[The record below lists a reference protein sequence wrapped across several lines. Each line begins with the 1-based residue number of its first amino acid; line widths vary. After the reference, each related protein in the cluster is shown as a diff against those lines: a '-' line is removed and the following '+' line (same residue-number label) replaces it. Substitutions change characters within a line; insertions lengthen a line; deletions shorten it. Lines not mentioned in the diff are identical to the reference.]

1 MTIEVGGHTVRVTSA
16 DRVIYPST
24 GMTKADVIA
33 YYRAIA
39 DTMLPHVRDR
49 ALTRKRWPE
58 GVGEDG
64 TGASFFQKD
73 LGGSAPDWVPTNEI
87 QHRDH
92 VNTYP
97 LVNEEATLVWLG
109 QISALELHVPQWRF
123 GEDGAQLD
131 PDRLVFDL
139 DPGDDVSL
147 RHCAQ
152 IAFRIR
158 RALRDEGLD
167 SIPATSGGKGIH
179 VYAPLDGS
187 MTPDDAS
194 ALAKDL
200 TRRLETERPDE
211 VTSAMKRSERG
222 GRVFIDWSQNNVS
235 KTTVAP
241 YSLRGRIR
249 PTVAAPRT
257 WHELASPQLR
267 QLEYAEA
274 LTRVARRGD
283 PLASV

>member
-1 MTIEVGGHTVRVTSA
+1 MTIEVGGHAVRVTSA
-16 DRVIYPST
+16 DRAVYPAT
-24 GMTKADVIA
+24 GTTKADVVA

-49 ALTRKRWPE
+49 ALTRKRWPD

-64 TGASFFQKD
+64 DGATFFQKD
-73 LGGSAPDWVPTNEI
+73 LGGAAPDWVRTERI

-92 VNTYP
+92 VNAYP
-97 LVNEEATLVWLG
+97 LANEEATLVWLG

-123 GEDGAQLD
+123 GDDGTQLA

-139 DPGDDVSL
+139 DPGEGVTL
-147 RHCAQ
+147 EQCAQ

-158 RALRDEGLD
+158 RALRAEGLD
-167 SIPATSGGKGIH
+167 PVPATSGGKGIH

-187 MTPDDAS
+187 RTSDEAS
-194 ALAKDL
+194 ALAKEL
-200 TRRLETERPDE
+200 ARRLETDRPDE

-222 GRVFIDWSQNNVS
+222 GRVFIDWSQNNAS

-241 YSLRGRIR
+241 YSLRGRRR

-257 WHELASPQLR
+257 WHELASPHLR
-267 QLEYAEA
+267 QLEYPEV
-274 LTRVARRGD
+274 LRRVARRGD
-283 PLASV
+283 PLAAA